1 MFKAIYA
8 VWNFICLQVNGFN
21 AWISMMVYG
30 KLVTIIRLAIINAL
44 MARNGS
50 TLTGSNMTG
59 LQTIRGSQ
67 VLRLMASG
75 RHQLV
80 PDSKM
85 INSILL
91 IHQTQASV
99 FV

>member
-1 MFKAIYA
+1 MLKTTTA
-8 VWNFICLQVNGFN
+8 VLKFICLQVNGLI

-30 KLVTIIRLAIINAL
+30 KFVTIIRLAIINVL

-67 VLRLMASG
+67 VLRLTASG

-85 INSILL
+85 IKSI
-91 IHQTQASV
+91 
-99 FV
+99 